1 MSAIGNILGFLG
13 PIAAAVYPPA
23 APFIAFAQRIEPFA
37 EAGMPLLQDAIKAG
51 PEAFAAFKLAAPD
64 FTAHL
69 RELAAAIKFGPDSQD
84 VGDVSDHELANL
96 GAHIAGVDPP
106 GWTHEE
112 TQRWWDRASA
122 NQA

>member
-23 APFIAFAQRIEPFA
+23 VPFITFAQRIEPFA
-37 EAGMPLLQDAIKAG
+37 EAGMPLLRDAIKAG
-51 PEAFAAFKLAAPD
+51 PEAFVAFKSAAPD
-64 FTAHL
+64 FAAHL
-69 RELAAAIKFGPDSQD
+69 RDLASAIKFGTNAQS
-84 VGDVSDHELANL
+84 VEVSDQELANL

-112 TQRWWDRASA
+112 TQRWWDTAQGTA
-122 NQA
+122 